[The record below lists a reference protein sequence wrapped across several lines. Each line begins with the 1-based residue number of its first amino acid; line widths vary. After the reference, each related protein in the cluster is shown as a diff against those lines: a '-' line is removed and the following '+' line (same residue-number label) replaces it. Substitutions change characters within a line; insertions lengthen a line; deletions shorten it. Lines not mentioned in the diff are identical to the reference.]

1 MQGVV
6 SSVATLIGCELLS
19 DVRQICSKPG
29 DGEDLSL
36 VLQHCLRGRG
46 WRCLATLQCLGVE
59 NISCGRELAELL
71 IFLYPV
77 CLDKTERVKRVVGNP
92 YLPLKESHN
101 IEDIFR
107 TRVPLKHKFRIGSS
121 QSSSLCPPTRGEF
134 LRTLSNSSSGRLRR
148 YRTQSSSE
156 GAKVPAT
163 SDSEHQGE
171 DCDVGQTRSNTL
183 KIWLDP
189 MDFDYFTSIVR
200 SDDESRLDSLNY
212 TPCKNMRKLREVKKM
227 PDEFKN
233 ENILEVMKSEI
244 GPYEFMQLVISILQ
258 NLCHSDLSIS
268 TDNSCQVSVQA
279 IKFAQKNLCSLQFG
293 SAPKKTLTFTEV
305 AELKSAMTQLFLT
318 ALEKILLHPE
328 LTTTV
333 INNGILPVMLKILE
347 DAISKISSSIRVN
360 EDGESIEGDETSLGS
375 TSGRNT
381 AKPISSSEAYK
392 IQEFIFG
399 TTYGVIMFL
408 YCLLLQ
414 KSNAN
419 KFSDFLEIFQ
429 LFPESH
435 GGRLVEKTIIVILA
449 IPFVETKVSVARA
462 KKVIDLVGQLIA
474 ALKKVRSDII
484 HSHQCH
490 KIKHKNCERSVIMGP
505 HHHQDLFGNVFSCSV
520 VMSGSHQSC
529 CVASLFMV
537 LVRLLQNR
545 TRAVETR
552 VLKVMTMCGTCCC
565 FPMQHLISTLVNV
578 LKRSGRKCRV
588 LAFNLLERTIYSE
601 LGAFTTPRNK
611 LSCVVC
617 GKNSSVNAAVVKYLE
632 SSEYSMSDSL
642 YEKATK
648 RNSNDRTSK
657 TSSEKPVEFGGSR
670 SIWSCMEL
678 YKELVQSSNLKLRHA
693 VVSHLLKVSPRCTP
707 LVRWEIIFN
716 VFYPTFLSVK
726 SEYLSTKSDV
736 SKFTVL
742 SCLSLFTSALGTV
755 SFAEHFISL
764 GGLAH
769 ISELILFPP
778 FSKLCC
784 CILEITSVIE
794 ISKLDHES
802 GCETV
807 DDSSK
812 VGSSPSVF
820 MLHRA
825 MRLSSRKLL
834 DILETG
840 ALTDWGT
847 EEEVDVN
854 RNTAEFKYEGVSTL
868 AKSERSADKMM
879 AETDTECFSS
889 DELSSSS
896 CTNFTDVKDEIAD
909 TSPVSQSSGGT
920 KQHFLDL
927 LLNASVFWR
936 ACSNLAVY
944 DPRYRAHVLR
954 ESLWEDARNLL
965 MVTLGRIVSRDLLT
979 VPSDEHTTRNTES
992 YLYMK
997 LSESTLTLLLT
1008 VPSDTGQAGGALDN
1022 VKSVLSSLRRVL
1034 LDNSMGHK
1042 TSVRQLCDVLIR
1054 CAVAECSPEQVMP
1067 PYRKPKVL
1075 VRLNRLPTLLAAATW
1090 DESLSDDEDECE
1102 PRETSGDSSSLEDMY
1117 ITADEGYEADIELLD
1132 CRADRTAPSP
1142 ESTSVTSMAEGR
1154 QTGWEEY
1161 SRQHNVIHPGLC
1173 VMAIE
1178 LMVHMSHTYLHT
1190 SASSPEHSD
1199 GAAHFSAVVHCVQRL
1214 VLLCRDNPT
1223 NCIVLA
1229 KNDVQKMILE
1239 LVSLLARHSITA
1251 QELTLYLGF
1260 FKARDPPLEIL
1271 LNPLIN
1277 LVINSKPQPNYI
1289 LCFPIEGS
1297 TESRVPI
1304 SSESTA
1310 NEQLAANLA
1319 KSLHRQHCSA
1329 GVSSSWSNCAMALPI
1344 DSDLGWSMW
1353 LNGFS
1358 LSLWLRLDRSPG
1370 GSADLSSGD
1379 SQLSD
1384 SCNFSDWGII
1394 SDNWAK
1400 EAAQSGSV
1408 FSCSVPNVNPVSV
1421 SVFSCSVPNVNPVSV
1436 SVFSCSV
1443 PNVNPVSVSVF
1454 SCSDPNLLSLCL
1466 FSAAQSPMLTLCLC
1480 LFSAAQTPSSTAK
1493 SGVNLS
1499 QIHLFSLGYESLA
1512 LEVWADTTA
1521 DTLTFRLAHTEADSS
1536 EVMSEMLVESVLTIG
1551 QWHHLAVNVKDYM
1564 QKRKNI
1570 IEVCLIVDGCRDVK
1584 VLLMYNGLLMR
1595 KNRATC
1601 LLLGQCVFPGR
1612 PRPAGSWYLGNC
1624 MLFRAPV
1631 FTRERAVYLV
1641 GLGPNYV
1648 NLTDCDVDKQSPN
1661 FTSVFGAK
1669 TLSCGID
1676 WELILEGKKGNLKE
1690 LQSFSVDN
1698 PTFILSPWARS
1709 SYLHSIPPGPVPL
1722 TSILPPWARSSYL
1735 HSIPLGPFLLPP
1747 FYPPGPV
1754 PLTSILSPWARSS
1767 YLHST
1772 PLGPF
1777 LLPPFYPP
1785 GPVPLT
1791 SILSPWARSSYLHSI
1806 PLGPFLLPPFY
1817 PPGPVPLTSI
1827 LSPWARSSYLHSIP
1841 LGPFL
1846 LPPFYPPGP
1855 VPLTSILPPWAR
1867 SSYLHSIPLGPFLL
1881 PPFYPPG
1888 PVPLTSILSPWARS
1902 SYLHSTPLGPFL
1914 LPPFYPPGPVPLT
1927 SILSPWARSSYL
1939 HSIPLDPFL
1948 LPPFYPPGPRS
1959 SMFYMCLT
1967 PCPQD
1972 SLLLTYCAQNPNV
1985 VNIYPQVVTNPNIH
1999 PTEIRTS
2006 ISPSSAVE
2014 LNTTSE
2020 LANYATEVGITSEE
2034 STLNLTI
2041 TIFETSV
2048 LASRIPVNGRA
2059 GMVNSL
2065 FPGTPGFR
2073 VVTMEQ
2079 RASQQLPLPLPP
2091 VQLVPINSH
2100 QYQGLVAAATVLGGT
2115 PVFLFLLAR
2124 RGNGCFVAADSPDLE
2139 LTRREC
2145 ATELPERG
2153 NQEEVAHPSL
2163 MSSDRMKH
2171 RIGPPD
2177 HLNPDAV
2184 LQVVELRACE
2194 EDQARVLYLVL
2205 KLIQA
2210 DSELFSQFVNQGCHK
2225 LLLKVLSSPRCTPG
2239 LHVLKAVLDSCCDKP
2254 VLQFHPGQ
2262 RRFQVCQQSDAIIVN
2277 SFLLWTAVGAWRDW
2291 SRGGEGVDKE
2301 GSVLGTLFKALH
2313 VLLRDEH
2320 PHRDVQRDPTQ
2331 QSEDGG
2337 GAPAV
2342 LQGEMTRSRRREQ
2355 FFYEESPLLPS
2366 SVCCSLVEL
2375 VRSLMGAPPEFC
2387 HVVAVTDFL
2396 VLLHRAS
2403 ATYVTHARQSF
2414 YFLLAPS
2421 SSTGATTLPLGKTRA
2436 GPVEMSEPG
2445 LKSKPTNKL
2454 DGNNF
2459 AQPVDPQKLNK
2470 ALTNLQIRQNSLDSQ
2485 DSKVVRAMSLPVD
2498 SNRASDVLDSGIA
2511 GSYLESSVCEENT
2524 RRKSHTG
2531 ATVRGSD
2538 ESCGSITLFPSHHCP
2553 GLRDTSTVVK
2563 DEDKTSTRADNI
2575 LNNLEKFTT
2584 ETEQKAD
2591 ECTSEATNEGEKW
2604 TTNSSQCL
2612 VVEGLL
2618 LLLRDTL
2625 LVLPDNMAHQ
2635 VLNHVVRAEALLVMA
2650 NHADNRVRTAVV
2662 KVPQALRSLL
2672 DNGLLEVLSRSLV
2685 LLAHLPQESTDLC
2698 GISEQDVLVED
2709 FHSFYVTI
2717 AGLALHSAGAQHMQ
2731 IINDMLLQ
2739 LSYVERHER
2748 LTCGHDARCVL
2759 VSRDAQCKVL
2769 ESILDLL
2776 LDKIPMAGFKMRPN
2790 TSFLRTVLSPSYEE
2804 PQTNGVDSLYL
2815 SHKDQS
2821 LSSSNSNSVS
2831 SFNSSQG
2838 SRKLPASKEVPR
2850 GEVIDRFKTVLG
2862 KAVDFLINS
2871 DPVDGKCPA
2880 MSPQEVNFTRW
2891 LLSTLL
2897 HSVGF
2902 ISEKKGPVWAVR
2914 DALRMQCGQLLLW
2927 LVSPLQSVRCRMLVV
2942 HALSNEPRTRDLLSS
2957 ILRSSVQLEQM
2968 SMFVWELS
2976 HNPDNTL
2983 TGSELRTCLDLQEQ
2997 LHGWG
3002 LSTPDNSSPDLCH
3015 QEVRFLLGEMEKHRT
3030 LWHKHTDAAM
3040 HRSVY
3045 KLEVLMK
3052 TVAECAMSITRTV
3065 VEAQNSER
3073 KVFMEH
3079 IKATYSEN
3087 VHIRVKWQKI
3097 IQQLT
3102 HERAVWFFPESY
3114 PRSWQL
3120 DATEGPARV
3129 RNRLQRCHLNIGR
3142 KYLMPEAQ
3150 QKLDSLMTSPPL
3162 SSLFE
3167 QDKQSSTSSVLIERL
3182 HTNEKIQHM
3191 CTARVVTPANEVP
3204 GELLIGESCL
3214 YFVAD
3219 DSVQDTDLNQV
3230 TAGSLDVSSTA
3241 WPFENVKEVHNR
3253 RFQLQERALEIF
3265 LLNGKTYLVAFESS
3279 KERDVFVWQLS
3290 QCHWPNRVTG
3300 DNLSDAVQLWRE
3312 GLITTWEYLTQ
3323 LNKMAGRSFNDLM
3336 QYPVFPFVL
3345 ADYTSP
3351 VLNLASSYSFR
3362 NFKKPMAVQDKS
3374 KEQHY
3379 INNYNFVSKQLQHT
3393 TYGVPGSIPGASM
3406 GNIGFETGSTQPRED
3421 KYLKQALAD
3430 GINIMTLNQEPYH
3443 YGSHYSN
3450 SGTVLHFL
3458 VRLPPFTRMFLTYQD
3473 ENFDL
3478 PDRTFHSLQT
3488 TWRLTSRDSTTDVKE
3503 LVPEFFYLPEFLV
3516 NSEDF
3521 NFGIC
3526 QSGERVHDVQLP
3538 PWCDNNPRLFV
3549 LVHRQALESDYVR
3562 ENFPHWIDLVFGYKQ
3577 TGKAAVEAI
3586 NVFHPAS
3593 CFFSFSKT
3601 YYGFDMESITD
3612 PLDRTAWETMVRT
3625 YGQTPRQLF
3634 RAAHPMVVQSLS
3646 SRTSTLSVPEVIEG
3660 VKGLTWGSYVGSP
3673 AEPYPSVVWKQHH
3686 KTPVSSLVPLLTN
3699 DVFGLA
3705 PNTSILLSYSK
3716 ERGVSIMNTTSVL
3729 GAALVTWGHSDGV
3742 VRVKLKK
3749 EQPPWP
3755 IIKATGLDP
3764 FHFNPTRGQ
3773 LELRSEPTALLGHA
3787 GPVLG
3792 LYVCHSFSV
3801 AVSAG
3806 TDGAA
3811 IIWDIN
3817 SLTYVRSLPDTTG
3830 SPVRLVAVSETLG
3843 DIATVL
3849 SDPGRETGS
3858 ILRLHTINTVPVG
3871 EVASK
3876 ETITALCFSSA
3887 PEGVSVN
3894 VMAAGLDTGAIRLYS
3909 TWNLAVV
3916 REIASSILHQP
3927 IISSRDSI
3935 LCRSKRGLFLSLSVT
3950 YSHDSQHLYAA
3961 TVDGLVVIWEGTG
3974 AKGVSKT
3981 PKFLN
3986 LTSRIEQAHSVAPK

>member
-1 MQGVV
+1 MWGLLFPKLLTVPLSDKSLWLDIFLAEFLTEVKDGKTAEEVLSFCVV

-92 YLPLKESHN
+92 YLPLKESYN

-134 LRTLSNSSSGRLRR
+134 LRTLSNTSSSRLRR

-156 GAKVPAT
+156 GAKVLAT

-171 DCDVGQTRSNTL
+171 DCDIGQTRSNTL

-212 TPCKNMRKLREVKKM
+212 TPCKNMRKLREVKRM

-347 DAISKISSSIRVN
+347 DAISKISSSIKVN
-360 EDGESIEGDETSLGS
+360 EDGESIDGDETLSPGS
-375 TSGRNT
+375 NSGRNT

-435 GGRLVEKTIIVILA
+435 GGRLVEKTIVVILA

-505 HHHQDLFGNVFSCSV
+505 HHHQDLFGNVFSSSV
-520 VMSGSHQSC
+520 VISSSHQSC
-529 CVASLFMV
+529 CIASLFMV

-565 FPMQHLISTLVNV
+565 FPMQNLISTLVNV
-578 LKRSGRKCRV
+578 LKRSGSKCRV
-588 LAFNLLERTIYSE
+588 LTFNLLERTIYSE
-601 LGAFTTPRNK
+601 LGAFITPRNK
-611 LSCVVC
+611 LSCVIC
-617 GKNSSVNAAVVKYLE
+617 GKNSSANAAVVKYLE
-632 SSEYSMSDSL
+632 SSEYSVSDSL
-642 YEKATK
+642 YEKAMK

-657 TSSEKPVEFGGSR
+657 TSSERLVEFGGSR

-678 YKELVQSSNLKLRHA
+678 YKELVQSSNLKLCHA
-693 VVSHLLKVSPRCTP
+693 VVSHLLKVFSPRCTP
-707 LVRWEIIFN
+707 PVKWEIIFN

-726 SEYLSTKSDV
+726 CEYLSTKSDL

-764 GGLAH
+764 GGLRH
-769 ISELILFPP
+769 ISQLILLPP

-807 DDSSK
+807 SDSSMK
-812 VGSSPSVF
+812 VGSLPSVF
-820 MLHRA
+820 MLHQA
-825 MRLSSRKLL
+825 MKLSSRKLL
-834 DILETG
+834 DVLETG
-840 ALTDWGT
+840 TLT

-868 AKSERSADKMM
+868 PKNECSADKMM
-879 AETDTECFSS
+879 AFSNTETDTECFSS

-896 CTNFTDVKDEIAD
+896 CTNLIGVKDEIAD
-909 TSPVSQSSGGT
+909 TSSVSQSPGGT

-927 LLNASVFWR
+927 LLNVSVFWR

-944 DPRYRAHVLR
+944 NPRYRAHVLR

-979 VPSDEHTTRNTES
+979 VSSDEHMTRNTES

-1008 VPSDTGQAGGALDN
+1008 VPSDTGQAGGAVDN
-1022 VKSVLSSLRRVL
+1022 IKSVLSSLRRVL
-1034 LDNSMGHK
+1034 LDNCMGHK
-1042 TSVRQLCDVLIR
+1042 TSLRQLCDVLIR
-1054 CAVAECSPEQVMP
+1054 CAVAECSHEQVMP
-1067 PYRKPKVL
+1067 PYRKPK
-1075 VRLNRLPTLLAAATW
+1075 LPTLLAAATW

-1102 PRETSGDSSSLEDMY
+1102 TGGDSSSLEDMY

-1132 CRADRTAPSP
+1132 CRTDRTALSP
-1142 ESTSVTSMAEGR
+1142 ESTSVTS

-1173 VMAIE
+1173 VIAID

-1190 SASSPEHSD
+1190 STSSPEHSD

-1229 KNDVQKMILE
+1229 KNGVIAKLLRGFSQCLSINNSKLTDVQKMILE

-1260 FKARDPPLEIL
+1260 FKASDPPLEIL

-1304 SSESTA
+1304 SSESTTS
-1310 NEQLAANLA
+1310 EQLASNLA
-1319 KSLHRQHCSA
+1319 KSLHHQHCSA

-1358 LSLWLRLDRSPG
+1358 LSLWLRLDRSMG

-1400 EAAQSGSV
+1400 EAAQSS
-1408 FSCSVPNVNPVSV
+1408 N
-1421 SVFSCSVPNVNPVSV
+1421 
-1436 SVFSCSV
+1436 
-1443 PNVNPVSVSVF
+1443 
-1454 SCSDPNLLSLCL
+1454 
-1466 FSAAQSPMLTLCLC
+1466 
-1480 LFSAAQTPSSTAK
+1480 STAK

-1499 QIHLFSLGYESLA
+1499 QIHLFSLGYESLV
-1512 LEVWADTTA
+1512 LEVWADTTAGWMVSQGVNTEQTCYQLSQGSKFDENNREGLFCA
-1521 DTLTFRLAHTEADSS
+1521 DTLTFRLAHTETDSS
-1536 EVMSEMLVESVLTIG
+1536 EVMSEMSVESVLTIG

-1584 VLLMYNGLLMR
+1584 VLLMYNGLLLR

-1601 LLLGQCVFPGR
+1601 LLLGQSVFPGQ

-1690 LQSFSVDN
+1690 LQDN
-1698 PTFILSPWARS
+1698 
-1709 SYLHSIPPGPVPL
+1709 
-1722 TSILPPWARSSYL
+1722 
-1735 HSIPLGPFLLPP
+1735 
-1747 FYPPGPV
+1747 
-1754 PLTSILSPWARSS
+1754 
-1767 YLHST
+1767 
-1772 PLGPF
+1772 
-1777 LLPPFYPP
+1777 
-1785 GPVPLT
+1785 
-1791 SILSPWARSSYLHSI
+1791 
-1806 PLGPFLLPPFY
+1806 
-1817 PPGPVPLTSI
+1817 
-1827 LSPWARSSYLHSIP
+1827 
-1841 LGPFL
+1841 
-1846 LPPFYPPGP
+1846 
-1855 VPLTSILPPWAR
+1855 
-1867 SSYLHSIPLGPFLL
+1867 
-1881 PPFYPPG
+1881 
-1888 PVPLTSILSPWARS
+1888 
-1902 SYLHSTPLGPFL
+1902 
-1914 LPPFYPPGPVPLT
+1914 
-1927 SILSPWARSSYL
+1927 
-1939 HSIPLDPFL
+1939 
-1948 LPPFYPPGPRS
+1948 
-1959 SMFYMCLT
+1959 
-1967 PCPQD
+1967 
-1972 SLLLTYCAQNPNV
+1972 LLLTYCAQNPNV
-1985 VNIYPQVVTNPNIH
+1985 VNIYPQVVTNPN
-1999 PTEIRTS
+1999 S
-2006 ISPSSAVE
+2006 IIAQ
-2014 LNTTSE
+2014 
-2020 LANYATEVGITSEE
+2020 
-2034 STLNLTI
+2034 
-2041 TIFETSV
+2041 
-2048 LASRIPVNGRA
+2048 

-2073 VVTMEQ
+2073 VVTLEQ

-2124 RGNGCFVAADSPDLE
+2124 
-2139 LTRREC
+2139 
-2145 ATELPERG
+2145 
-2153 NQEEVAHPSL
+2153 
-2163 MSSDRMKH
+2163 
-2171 RIGPPD
+2171 
-2177 HLNPDAV
+2177 
-2184 LQVVELRACE
+2184 VVELRACE

-2225 LLLKVLSSPRCTPG
+2225 LLLKVLSSSRCTPG

-2262 RRFQVCQQSDAIIVN
+2262 RQFQVCQQSDAIIVN

-2301 GSVLGTLFKALH
+2301 GSVLGTLLKALH

-2320 PHRDVQRDPTQ
+2320 SHREFNATQ
-2331 QSEDGG
+2331 LNRVRMVE
-2337 GAPAV
+2337 A
-2342 LQGEMTRSRRREQ
+2342 LLLFCKEQ

-2375 VRSLMGAPPEFC
+2375 IRSLMGAPPEFC

-2421 SSTGATTLPLGKTRA
+2421 SSTGATTLPHSKTRA
-2436 GPVEMSEPG
+2436 GPVEMSEPE

-2470 ALTNLQIRQNSLDSQ
+2470 ALTNLQIKQNSLDSQ
-2485 DSKVVRAMSLPVD
+2485 DSKVARAMSLPVD

-2538 ESCGSITLFPSHHCP
+2538 ESCGSITLFPSHNCP

-2591 ECTSEATNEGEKW
+2591 ESPSEATNEGEKW

-2662 KVPQALRSLL
+2662 KTSLELLGLWCPSLGGRGVLLETLPKKSPPALPALAPFYLPRGNSRITGAKGLNLGRGILPQVLCAYLQRSTDEEVNKFLKLKGFHQLANQLALYPACVELVEACVTLVTRCHAPLEDQLEVSSLSDLSFLQLHSFPPLLALLPRAVRDVGLCHNMVLFLREVPQALRSLL

-2685 LLAHLPQESTDLC
+2685 LLAHLPQEFTDLC
-2698 GISEQDVLVED
+2698 GITEQDVLVED

-2804 PQTNGVDSLYL
+2804 HPTNDVDSLYL
-2815 SHKDQS
+2815 SHKGQS
-2821 LSSSNSNSVS
+2821 FSSSNSNSVS

-2838 SRKLPASKEVPR
+2838 SHKLPASKEVPR

-2976 HNPDNTL
+2976 HNSDNTL

-2997 LHGWG
+2997 LHEWG

-3015 QEVRFLLGEMEKHRT
+3015 QEVRLLLGEMEKHRT

-3150 QKLDSLMTSPPL
+3150 QKLDSLLTSPPL
-3162 SSLFE
+3162 SFLFE
-3167 QDKQSSTSSVLIERL
+3167 QDKLSSTSSVLIERL

-3345 ADYTSP
+3345 ADYTTP
-3351 VLNLASSYSFR
+3351 VLNLTASYSFR

-3379 INNYNFVSKQLQHT
+3379 INNYN
-3393 TYGVPGSIPGASM
+3393 
-3406 GNIGFETGSTQPRED
+3406 
-3421 KYLKQALAD
+3421 YLKQALAD

-3503 LVPEFFYLPEFLV
+3503 LVPEFYYLPEFLV

-3526 QSGERVHDVQLP
+3526 QNGERVHNVQLP
-3538 PWCDNNPRLFV
+3538 PWCNNNPRVFV

-3586 NVFHPAS
+3586 NVFHPALGS
-3593 CFFSFSKT
+3593 YQEVFKHVLLLPHLNNRNKGSDKLFFSFSKT

-3764 FHFNPTRGQ
+3764 ICLCASAPDCNQLWVAHWSGKILVYQFQFNPTRGQ
-3773 LELRSEPTALLGHA
+3773 LEFRSEPTALLGHA

-3817 SLTYVRSLPDTTG
+3817 SLTYVRSLPDTG
-3830 SPVRLVAVSETLG
+3830 SSVRLVAVSETLG

-3858 ILRLHTINTVPVG
+3858 ILRLHTINTLPVG
-3871 EVASK
+3871 EVTSK

-3894 VMAAGLDTGAIRLYS
+3894 VIAAGLDTGAIRLYS
-3909 TWNLAVV
+3909 TWNLVVV

-3927 IISSRDSI
+3927 II
-3935 LCRSKRGLFLSLSVT
+3935 SVT

-3986 LTSRIEQAHSVAPK
+3986 LTSRIEQAHSVATK